1 MLSMRTAALAIAF
14 AAIVPIA
21 YAQDASTA
29 SGKRVSIV
37 GGVTQLQPTN
47 NAWMGD
53 TQRFKANGSVAPTLG
68 VTYHINDNLG
78 IEAWGA
84 ADKYS
89 HRITGNEGQSKLGR
103 AESQP
108 YAVSAQYQFGPADQI
123 LRPFVGLG
131 YYEQNFSNEST
142 DPNGPYAGSRLG
154 IETATGPMATL
165 GVDANIDERWFAR
178 ADARYLYSSSEEGGL
193 KVDGAG
199 AADTEFS
206 PVMVGVGLGVKY

>member
-1 MLSMRTAALAIAF
+1 MLSLRTAAIAIAI
-14 AAIVPIA
+14 ASIVPVA

-37 GGVTQLQPTN
+37 GGVAQLEPTN
-47 NAWMGD
+47 NAWAGD
-53 TQRFKANGSVAPTLG
+53 SQRFKAYGSVAPTLG
-68 VTYHINDNLG
+68 VTYHINDNFG
-78 IEAWGA
+78 VEAWGA

-131 YYEQNFSNEST
+131 YYEQNFSDEST
-142 DPNGPYAGSRLG
+142 DDAGPYAGSRLG
-154 IETATGPMATL
+154 IETATGPMATI
-165 GVDANIDERWFAR
+165 GVDANINERWFAR
-178 ADARYLYSSSEEGGL
+178 ADARYLHSSGDEDGL
-193 KVDGAG
+193 KIDGAG
-199 AADTEFS
+199 TAETKFS
-206 PVMVGVGLGVKY
+206 PVMLGVGMGVKF